1 MMVHFTNVRSVPMP
15 QTGPGR
21 RFRFMSSPRTRT
33 RCVDEMPV
41 LPHNIISHIFCSLL
55 TMISPTRR
63 RRRRYVLLMGAGDT
77 RYLWY
82 AI

>member
-21 RFRFMSSPRTRT
+21 RFRFMSSPRTR
-33 RCVDEMPV
+33 CVDEMPV
-41 LPHNIISHIFCSLL
+41 LPHNIISHILCSLL